1 MAKSQK
7 QIWLSILL
15 VCIFNAIV
23 LFGML
28 WFFPGW
34 DMPQPNPPTAATPVT
49 DLEQRVNFLEKDIPS
64 QMREIG
70 WKLDQK
76 LYYFGS
82 IALVISVV
90 AAFFGFKTYNDIEK
104 TVRERVDAA
113 VTKALFQLD
122 PTNLEIWLITRNGA
136 VKIKGEKQGETID
149 FSIQPEMEGV
159 ENRLKLTGLLNVR
172 RREKPDKACYRGV
185 TIVPIF
191 NAEMEKEFASFLNR
205 NKKNLESDR
214 AAFIMYTMSHRV
226 KPDTLNLYEN
236 LVTANMPPTVASMVL
251 TVGRGLKLEPPSK
264 E

>member
-7 QIWLSILL
+7 QIWLSILV
-15 VCIFNAIV
+15 VCIFNALV
-23 LFGML
+23 LFGIL

-34 DMPQPNPPTAATPVT
+34 DKQLPNPPAAAAPAT
-49 DLEQRVNFLEKDIPS
+49 DLEQRVTFLENDLPY
-64 QMREIG
+64 QVREIG

-90 AAFFGFKTYNDIEK
+90 AAFFGYKTYNDIEK

-122 PTNLEIWLITRNGA
+122 PTNLEIWLITRNET
-136 VKIKGEKQGETID
+136 VKIKGEKPGETID
-149 FSIQPEMEGV
+149 FDIQPEMEGV
-159 ENRLKLTGLLNVR
+159 EKRLKLTGLLNIR
-172 RREKPDKACYRGV
+172 SREEPDKVCYRGV

-191 NAEMEKEFASFLNR
+191 NEEMEKEFVSFLKR

-214 AAFIMYTMSHRV
+214 AAFILYTMSHRV
-226 KPDTLNLYEN
+226 KPDTLSLYEN